1 MNLGISAVRLSFAGG
16 GTDLPEYYNDFGGN
30 VIASTINHFTYVM
43 SNKRTDGKFQIFSPE
58 FHAYI
63 KPIPYD
69 KLTCNTKGTELASS
83 TIKHLNSK
91 DGIDLMLA
99 SDVEPASGLGS
110 SSALTV
116 NLVNTVT
123 TLNNK
128 NLTKNELAENAHYI
142 QRHFLNWP
150 MGKQDEYISAF
161 GGFNFIKFKKDEI
174 KIIPIKLTKLN
185 KKELENNLMLFYVG
199 GGTHAGILPNQV
211 EQIKKNNQKV
221 MSSLH
226 QVKELAESMYQALKK
241 SDITKFGE
249 LLHLGWTEK
258 KKFSRNVTNT
268 RIDRLYNKLIDT
280 GAVGGKITGAGGGGH
295 MLIYCEQSSKNK
307 ILEEAKNLKLKYI
320 PFKFYSEGAKMVR
333 LYDYKY

>member
-16 GTDLPEYYNDFGGN
+16 GTDLPEYYNNFEGN
-30 VIASTINHFTYVM
+30 IIASTINHFTYVM

-63 KPIPYD
+63 KPMRYD
-69 KLTCNTKGTELASS
+69 KLLPTKGTELAIS

-91 DGIDLMLA
+91 DGIDLMLT

-116 NLVNTVT
+116 NLVNTVS

-258 KKFSRNVTNT
+258 KKFSHNVTNT
-268 RIDRLYNKLIDT
+268 RIDRLYNKLIDA

-307 ILEEAKNLKLKYI
+307 ILEKAKNLKLKYI

>member
-1 MNLGISAVRLSFAGG
+1 
-16 GTDLPEYYNDFGGN
+16 
-30 VIASTINHFTYVM
+30 
-43 SNKRTDGKFQIFSPE
+43 
-58 FHAYI
+58 
-63 KPIPYD
+63 
-69 KLTCNTKGTELASS
+69 
-83 TIKHLNSK
+83 
-91 DGIDLMLA
+91 
-99 SDVEPASGLGS
+99 
-110 SSALTV
+110 
-116 NLVNTVT
+116 
-123 TLNNK
+123 
-128 NLTKNELAENAHYI
+128 
-142 QRHFLNWP
+142 

-161 GGFNFIKFKKDEI
+161 GGLNFIKFTKDKI
-174 KIIPIKLTKLN
+174 KVIPIKLTRLN

-258 KKFSRNVTNT
+258 KKFSPNVTNT
-268 RIDRLYNKLIDT
+268 RIDRLYNKLIDA

-320 PFKFYSEGAKMVR
+320 PFKFYSEGAKMGR

>member
-16 GTDLPEYYNDFGGN
+16 GTDLPEYYNNFEGN
-30 VIASTINHFTYVM
+30 IIASTINHFTYVM

-63 KPIPYD
+63 KPMRYD
-69 KLTCNTKGTELASS
+69 KLLPTKGTELAIS

-91 DGIDLMLA
+91 DGIDLMLT

-116 NLVNTVT
+116 NLVNTVS

-161 GGFNFIKFKKDEI
+161 GGFNFIKFKKDKI

-185 KKELENNLMLFYVG
+185 KNELENNLMLFYVG

-268 RIDRLYNKLIDT
+268 RIDRLYNKLIDA

>member
-16 GTDLPEYYNDFGGN
+16 GTDLPEYYNNFEGN
-30 VIASTINHFTYVM
+30 IIASTINHFTYVM

-58 FHAYI
+58 FHAYV

-69 KLTCNTKGTELASS
+69 ELTCNAKGTELASS

-91 DGIDLMLA
+91 SGIDLMLA

-116 NLVNTVT
+116 NLVNTVA

-161 GGFNFIKFKKDEI
+161 GGFNFIKFKKDKI

-185 KKELENNLMLFYVG
+185 KNELENNLMLFYVG

-268 RIDRLYNKLIDT
+268 RIDRLYNKLIDA

>member
-63 KPIPYD
+63 KPMRYD
-69 KLTCNTKGTELASS
+69 KLLPTKGTELAIS

-91 DGIDLMLA
+91 DGIDLMLT

-116 NLVNTVT
+116 NLVNTVA

-161 GGFNFIKFKKDEI
+161 GGFNFIKFKKDKI
-174 KIIPIKLTKLN
+174 KIIPIK
-185 KKELENNLMLFYVG
+185 
-199 GGTHAGILPNQV
+199 
-211 EQIKKNNQKV
+211 
-221 MSSLH
+221 
-226 QVKELAESMYQALKK
+226 
-241 SDITKFGE
+241 
-249 LLHLGWTEK
+249 
-258 KKFSRNVTNT
+258 
-268 RIDRLYNKLIDT
+268 
-280 GAVGGKITGAGGGGH
+280 
-295 MLIYCEQSSKNK
+295 
-307 ILEEAKNLKLKYI
+307 
-320 PFKFYSEGAKMVR
+320 
-333 LYDYKY
+333 

>member
-16 GTDLPEYYNDFGGN
+16 GTDLPEYYNDFEGN

-43 SNKRTDGKFQIFSPE
+43 SNKRADGKFQIFSPE
-58 FHAYI
+58 FHAYV

-69 KLTCNTKGTELASS
+69 ELTCNAKGTELASS

-91 DGIDLMLA
+91 SGIDLMLA

-116 NLVNTVT
+116 NLVNTVA

-161 GGFNFIKFKKDEI
+161 GGFNFIKFKKDKI

-185 KKELENNLMLFYVG
+185 KNELENNLMLFYVG

-258 KKFSRNVTNT
+258 KKFSNNVTNT
-268 RIDRLYNKLIDT
+268 RIDRIYNKLIDT

>member
-16 GTDLPEYYNDFGGN
+16 GTDLPEYYNDFEGN

-43 SNKRTDGKFQIFSPE
+43 SNKRADGKFQIFSPE
-58 FHAYI
+58 FHAYV

-69 KLTCNTKGTELASS
+69 ELTCNAKGTELASS

-91 DGIDLMLA
+91 SGIDLMLA

-116 NLVNTVT
+116 NLVNTVA

-161 GGFNFIKFKKDEI
+161 GGFNFIKFKKDKI

-185 KKELENNLMLFYVG
+185 KNELENNLMLFYVG

-258 KKFSRNVTNT
+258 KKFSNNVTNT
-268 RIDRLYNKLIDT
+268 RIDRIYNKLINT

>member
-43 SNKRTDGKFQIFSPE
+43 SNKRADGKFQIFSPE

-116 NLVNTVT
+116 NLVNTVA

-161 GGFNFIKFKKDEI
+161 GGFNFIKFKKDKI

-211 EQIKKNNQKV
+211 EQIKK
-221 MSSLH
+221 
-226 QVKELAESMYQALKK
+226 
-241 SDITKFGE
+241 ITK
-249 LLHLGWTEK
+249 K
-258 KKFSRNVTNT
+258 
-268 RIDRLYNKLIDT
+268 
-280 GAVGGKITGAGGGGH
+280 
-295 MLIYCEQSSKNK
+295 
-307 ILEEAKNLKLKYI
+307 
-320 PFKFYSEGAKMVR
+320 
-333 LYDYKY
+333 

>member
-16 GTDLPEYYNDFGGN
+16 GTDLPEYYNNFEGN
-30 VIASTINHFTYVM
+30 IIASTINHFTYVM

-63 KPIPYD
+63 KPMRYD
-69 KLTCNTKGTELASS
+69 KLLPTKGTELAIS

-91 DGIDLMLA
+91 DGIDLMLT

-116 NLVNTVT
+116 NLVNTVA

-161 GGFNFIKFKKDEI
+161 GGFNFIKFKKDKI

-185 KKELENNLMLFYVG
+185 KNELENNLMLFYVG

-268 RIDRLYNKLIDT
+268 RIDRLYNKLIDA

>member
-16 GTDLPEYYNDFGGN
+16 GTDLPEYYNNFEGN
-30 VIASTINHFTYVM
+30 IIASTINHFTYVM

-63 KPIPYD
+63 KPMRYD
-69 KLTCNTKGTELASS
+69 KLLPTKGTELAIS

-116 NLVNTVT
+116 NLVNTVA

-258 KKFSRNVTNT
+258 KKFSHNVTNT
-268 RIDRLYNKLIDT
+268 RIDRLYNKLIDA

-307 ILEEAKNLKLKYI
+307 ILEKAKNLKLKYI